1 MRTSFS
7 SSSSLPSEARYM
19 NELIPLFGTSQI
31 RWIVILIVIDLV
43 LGIIAAI
50 LKKDFRLGKLAKFM
64 VKPVLGYVF
73 GFAVLEMVAQA
84 LPSLTGIVSF
94 AFILII
100 LALIGSIL
108 SNLAKM
114 GLTLP
119 AYLLKD

>member
-1 MRTSFS
+1 
-7 SSSSLPSEARYM
+7 M
-19 NELIPLFGTSQI
+19 NELIALFGTSQI

-73 GFAVLEMVAQA
+73 GFAVLEMVALA
-84 LPSLTGIVSF
+84 LPSLASIVSV
-94 AFILII
+94 AFILVI

-119 AYLLKD
+119 AYLLKE

>member
-1 MRTSFS
+1 
-7 SSSSLPSEARYM
+7 M
-19 NELIPLFGTSQI
+19 NEIIALFGTTQI
-31 RWIVILIVIDLV
+31 QWIVILIAVDVI
-43 LGIIAAI
+43 LGVVAAI
-50 LKKDFRLGKLAKFM
+50 LKKEFRLGKLAKFM

-94 AFILII
+94 AFILIV

-108 SNLAKM
+108 SNLARM

-119 AYLLKD
+119 AYLLKE

>member
-1 MRTSFS
+1 
-7 SSSSLPSEARYM
+7 M
-19 NELIPLFGTSQI
+19 NELIALFGTPQI

-73 GFAVLEMVAQA
+73 GFAVLEMVALA
-84 LPSLTGIVSF
+84 LPSLASIVSV
-94 AFILII
+94 AFILVI

-119 AYLLKD
+119 AYLLKE